1 MSERKLIDDV
11 RDQYAGVAKG
21 GLSNDSDSI
30 RSIASAFGY
39 SEEELN
45 QLPAQ
50 ANMGLSCGNPLALAG
65 IREGE
70 VVVDLGCGGGM
81 DVFLAARNVG
91 STGRVIG
98 IDMTAEMLERAR
110 AGQQKLGLTN
120 VEFHQSTIDQLP
132 LVDNSVDCVISNCV
146 INLVPDKSAV
156 FHEILRV
163 LKPGGRVAL
172 SDIALK
178 QELPSEVK
186 QSLEAYVG
194 CIAGAVLID
203 EYRSLLEQ
211 AGFDAVVVTD
221 TGADLN
227 AYAMASDGGCCG
239 EVACCSGTAESTA
252 EDEQKSL
259 HDGLASVM
267 QSFDAN
273 AYAASVRI
281 HAMKKPFTH
290 DGNTVP
296 VLNLQPTSKER
307 TMKSVQV
314 YDKPMCCST
323 GVCGPD
329 VDPVLPKFA
338 ADLDWLKNQG
348 HHVERFNLAQQ
359 PQAFIENKAIHGLLS
374 TAGTDC
380 LPVVVVD
387 GEIVSQTVYPSRED
401 LAGWVDGAPAKQM
414 LPVTKSDG
422 GCCGNSGCC

>member
-1 MSERKLIDDV
+1 
-11 RDQYAGVAKG
+11 
-21 GLSNDSDSI
+21 
-30 RSIASAFGY
+30 
-39 SEEELN
+39 
-45 QLPAQ
+45 
-50 ANMGLSCGNPLALAG
+50 LALAG

-81 DVFLAARNVG
+81 DVFLAARKVG
-91 STGRVIG
+91 ASGRVIG
-98 IDMTAEMLERAR
+98 IDMTTEMLERAR

-120 VEFHQSTIDQLP
+120 VEFHQSAIDTLP
-132 LVDNSVDCVISNCV
+132 LPNNSVDCVISNCV
-146 INLVPDKSAV
+146 INLVPDKLAV
-156 FHEILRV
+156 FREILRV

-186 QSLEAYVG
+186 QSVEAYVG
-194 CIAGAVLID
+194 CISGAILID

-211 AGFDAVVVTD
+211 AGFASVVVTD
-221 TGADLN
+221 TGSDLN

-239 EVACCSGTAESTA
+239 GGSCGS
-252 EDEQKSL
+252 DEKSL

-273 AYAASVRI
+273 AYAASVRV
-281 HAMKKPFTH
+281 HALKQPST
-290 DGNTVP
+290 NTVNTIP
-296 VLNLQPTSKER
+296 VLNLQPISQEK

-314 YDKPMCCST
+314 YDKPMCCSS
-323 GVCGPD
+323 GVCGPE

-348 HHVERFNLAQQ
+348 HNVERYNLAQQ
-359 PQAFIENKAIHGLLS
+359 PQAFIENKAIHHLLS

-401 LAGWVDGAPAKQM
+401 LSGWVAGSPAKQL
-414 LPVTKSDG
+414 LPVSNAG
-422 GCCGNSGCC
+422 GCCGTSGCC

>member
-1 MSERKLIDDV
+1 MSERMIIDDV

-21 GLSNDSDSI
+21 ALSNESTAV

-45 QLPAQ
+45 QLPAE

-81 DVFLAARNVG
+81 DVFLSARKVG

-98 IDMTAEMLERAR
+98 IDMTSEMLERAR
-110 AGQQKLGLTN
+110 AGRQKLGLTN
-120 VEFHQSTIDQLP
+120 VEFHQSTIDKLP
-132 LVDNSVDCVISNCV
+132 LPDNSVDCVISNCV
-146 INLVPDKSAV
+146 INLVPDKLAV
-156 FHEILRV
+156 FREILRV

-186 QSLEAYVG
+186 QSVEAYVG
-194 CIAGAVLID
+194 CISGAILID

-211 AGFDAVVVTD
+211 AGFASVVVTD
-221 TGADLN
+221 TGSDLN

-239 EVACCSGTAESTA
+239 GGSCGS
-252 EDEQKSL
+252 DEKSL
-259 HDGLASVM
+259 HDGLALVM

-273 AYAASVRI
+273 AYAASVRV
-281 HAMKKPFTH
+281 HALKQSSSNAV
-290 DGNTVP
+290 NTIP
-296 VLNLQPTSKER
+296 VLNLEPISKEK

-323 GVCGPD
+323 GVCGPE

-338 ADLDWLKNQG
+338 ADLDWLKSQG
-348 HHVERFNLAQQ
+348 HNVERYNLAQQ
-359 PQAFIENKAIHGLLS
+359 PQAFIENKSIHHLLS

-401 LAGWVDGAPAKQM
+401 LAGWLAGSPAKQL
-414 LPVTKSDG
+414 LPVSNAG
-422 GCCGNSGCC
+422 GCCGTSGCC

>member
-1 MSERKLIDDV
+1 MNEQNLIDEV
-11 RDQYAGVAKG
+11 RNQYAGVAKG

-39 SEEELN
+39 SEEELK
-45 QLPAQ
+45 QLPAE

-98 IDMTAEMLERAR
+98 IDMTAEMLQRAR

-120 VEFHQSTIDQLP
+120 VEFHRSTIDQLP
-132 LVDNSVDCVISNCV
+132 LADNSVDCVISNCV

-194 CIAGAVLID
+194 CISGAMRIE
-203 EYRSLLEQ
+203 EYRRLLEQ
-211 AGFDAVVVTD
+211 AGFDSVVVTD

-227 AYAMASDGGCCG
+227 AYAMASDAGCCD
-239 EVACCSGTAESTA
+239 EVSCCSGTAQSTA
-252 EDEQKSL
+252 DAEQKSL

-273 AYAASVRI
+273 AYAASVRV
-281 HAMKKPFTH
+281 HAMKKPSMKNV
-290 DGNTVP
+290 NTIP
-296 VLNLQPTSKER
+296 VLNLEPNSKEKTVR
-307 TMKSVQV
+307 SVQV

-348 HHVERFNLAQQ
+348 HNVERFNLAQQ
-359 PQAFIENKAIHGLLS
+359 PQAFIENKAIQGLLS

-380 LPVVVVD
+380 LPVIVVD
-387 GEIVSQTVYPSRED
+387 GQIVSQTAYPSRDE
-401 LAGWVDGAPAKQM
+401 LAGWVDGAPAKQP
-414 LPVTKSDG
+414 LPATQSDG
-422 GCCGNSGCC
+422 ECCGSSGCC

>member
-1 MSERKLIDDV
+1 MSERMIIDDV

-21 GLSNDSDSI
+21 ALSNESTAV

-39 SEEELN
+39 SEDELN
-45 QLPAQ
+45 QLPAE

-81 DVFLAARNVG
+81 DVFLAARKVG
-91 STGRVIG
+91 ASGRVIG
-98 IDMTAEMLERAR
+98 IDMTSEMLERAR
-110 AGQQKLGLTN
+110 VGQQKLGLTN
-120 VEFHQSTIDQLP
+120 VEFHQSTIDKLP
-132 LVDNSVDCVISNCV
+132 LPDHSVDCVISNCV
-146 INLVPDKSAV
+146 INLVPDKLAV
-156 FHEILRV
+156 FREILRV

-186 QSLEAYVG
+186 QSVEAYVG
-194 CIAGAVLID
+194 CISGAILID

-211 AGFDAVVVTD
+211 AGFASVVVTD
-221 TGADLN
+221 TGSDLN

-239 EVACCSGTAESTA
+239 GGSCGSEE
-252 EDEQKSL
+252 KSL

-273 AYAASVRI
+273 AFAASVRV
-281 HAMKKPFTH
+281 HALKQFSTNPV
-290 DGNTVP
+290 NTIP
-296 VLNLQPTSKER
+296 VLNLQPISKEK

-323 GVCGPD
+323 GVCGPE

-338 ADLDWLKNQG
+338 ADLEWLKNQG
-348 HHVERFNLAQQ
+348 HNVERYNLAQQ
-359 PQAFIENKAIHGLLS
+359 PQAFIENKTIHNLLS

-380 LPVVVVD
+380 LPVVVID
-387 GEIVSQTVYPSRED
+387 GEIVSQTGYPSRED
-401 LAGWVDGAPAKQM
+401 LAGWVAGSPAKKL
-414 LPVTKSDG
+414 LPVSNAG
-422 GCCGNSGCC
+422 ECCGTSGCC

>member
-1 MSERKLIDDV
+1 MSERKIIDDV
-11 RDQYAGVAKG
+11 RDQYASVAKS

-39 SEEELN
+39 SDDELN
-45 QLPAQ
+45 QLPAE

-81 DVFLAARNVG
+81 DVFLAARKVG

-98 IDMTAEMLERAR
+98 IDMTSEMLERAR

-120 VEFHQSTIDQLP
+120 VEFHQSTIDKLP
-132 LVDNSVDCVISNCV
+132 LPDNSVDCVISNCV
-146 INLVPDKSAV
+146 INLVPDKLAV
-156 FHEILRV
+156 FREILRV

-178 QELPSEVK
+178 QELPSAVK
-186 QSLEAYVG
+186 QSVEAYVG
-194 CIAGAVLID
+194 CISGAILID

-211 AGFDAVVVTD
+211 AGFDSVVVTD
-221 TGADLN
+221 TGSDLN

-239 EVACCSGTAESTA
+239 GGSCGS
-252 EDEQKSL
+252 DEKSL

-273 AYAASVRI
+273 AFAASVRV
-281 HAMKKPFTH
+281 HALKQSST
-290 DGNTVP
+290 NTVNTIP
-296 VLNLQPTSKER
+296 VLNLQPISKEK

-348 HHVERFNLAQQ
+348 HNVERYNLAQQ
-359 PQAFIENKAIHGLLS
+359 PQAFIENKAIHHLLS

-401 LAGWVDGAPAKQM
+401 LASWVAGSPAKQL
-414 LPVTKSDG
+414 LPVSNAG
-422 GCCGNSGCC
+422 GCCGTSGCC